1 MKKYLFFF
9 FLILLFTDVF
19 SFPAGV
25 ALRTRKTT
33 SLGCGNCH
41 IFGTTLT
48 GSFSGPDSV
57 NTGQTVQFTIQ
68 YSGTNA
74 GLYGVDIAAKFGAL
88 SPGSS
93 SAYMKILSGELVQK
107 TGLSVTTLIFD
118 YTAPTVP
125 GTDSLYATIDKGEPG
140 VWNWVQEKKIVVRLP
155 AAIKNESG
163 IVSGYKLN
171 QNYPNPFNPET
182 KIEFSIPVADFVGLF
197 IYDIQGREVEKIVN
211 AILPAG
217 NYSYVWNAHNLPSG
231 IYYYRIT
238 AGKFIQ
244 TRSMIL
250 LR

>member
-1 MKKYLFFF
+1 MKKYLFFV
-9 FLILLFTDVF
+9 FLILFFTDVF

-33 SLGCGNCH
+33 TLGCGNCH
-41 IFGTTLT
+41 IFGTSLT

-57 NTGQTVQFTIQ
+57 NTGQTVQFTLQ

-74 GLYGVDIAAKFGAL
+74 GLYGVDIAARYGTLA
-88 SPGSS
+88 PGSS
-93 SAYMKILSGELVQK
+93 SAYLKILSEELVQK
-107 TGLSVTTLIFD
+107 AGLTVTALTFN
-118 YTAPTVP
+118 YTAPSTP
-125 GTDSLYATIDKGEPG
+125 GIDSLFATIDKGEPG
-140 VWNWVQEKKIVVRLP
+140 VWNWVPEKRIIIRLP

-182 KIEFSIPVADFVGLF
+182 KIEFSIPAADFVGLF
-197 IYDIQGREVEKIVN
+197 IYDIKGRKVAKIVN
-211 AILPAG
+211 SVLPAG
-217 NYSYVWNAHNLPSG
+217 NYSYIWNAHNLPTG

>member
-1 MKKYLFFF
+1 MKKYLFFV
-9 FLILLFTDVF
+9 FLILFFADVF

-33 SLGCGNCH
+33 TLGCGNCH

-93 SAYMKILSGELVQK
+93 SAYLKILNDELVQK
-107 TGLSVTTLIFD
+107 AGLSVTTLTFN
-118 YTAPTVP
+118 YTAPSSP
-125 GTDSLYATIDKGEPG
+125 GIDSLFATIDKGEPG
-140 VWNWVQEKKIVVRLP
+140 VWNWVPEKRIIIRLP
-155 AAIKNESG
+155 SAIKNESR
-163 IVSGYKLN
+163 IVSGYVLS
-171 QNYPNPFNPET
+171 QNYPNPFNPVT
-182 KIEFSIPVADFVGLF
+182 KIEFSIPSADLVEMYV
-197 IYDIQGREVEKIVN
+197 YDVQGREVEKIVN
-211 AILPAG
+211 VILPAG